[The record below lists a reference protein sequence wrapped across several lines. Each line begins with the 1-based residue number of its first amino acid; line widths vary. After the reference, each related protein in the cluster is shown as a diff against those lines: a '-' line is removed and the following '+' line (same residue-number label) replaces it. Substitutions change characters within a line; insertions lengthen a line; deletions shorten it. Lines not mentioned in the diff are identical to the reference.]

1 MSKFVI
7 SALVGN
13 KFGVLARIAGLFS
26 ARGFNI
32 DSLAVGETE
41 DPDIS
46 RMTIVVEAD
55 EKILEQVKKQLNK
68 LIDVIRVIDLTGGH
82 YVDRELILLKV
93 KAQNVKTREKI
104 VQIVDSTGAEIVDI
118 GKRSVTVEDSGD
130 EHKIKALIELLR
142 PYGILEIA
150 RTGKIALQSEQEK

>member
-1 MSKFVI
+1 MDKFVI
-7 SALVGN
+7 SVLVEN
-13 KFGVLARIAGLFS
+13 KFGVLARVAGLFS

-41 DPDIS
+41 DSEVS
-46 RMTIVVEAD
+46 RMTIVVDAD

-68 LIDVIRVIDLTGGH
+68 LIDVIRVHDLTGGD
-82 YVDRELILLKV
+82 YVDRELILIKV
-93 KAQNVKTREKI
+93 KTDNTKVREKI

-118 GKRSVTVEDSGD
+118 GRKSVTVEEAGD

-142 PYGILEIA
+142 PYGISEIV
-150 RTGKIALQSEQEK
+150 RTGKIAVQCDK

>member
-1 MSKFVI
+1 MEKFVL
-7 SALVGN
+7 SVLVEN

-41 DPDIS
+41 DPEIS

-68 LIDVIRVIDLTGGH
+68 LIDTISVQDFTHGK
-82 YVDRELILLKV
+82 YVDRELILIKV
-93 KAQNVKTREKI
+93 KAENKKDREKI
-104 VQIVDSTGAEIVDI
+104 VQIVDSTGAEVIDI
-118 GKRSVTVEDSGD
+118 GKKFLMVEETGD

-142 PYGILEIA
+142 PYGIQEIA
-150 RTGKIALQSEQEK
+150 RTGKIALSSDI